1 MGPRRMWGNMGLAS
15 GFVEN
20 GGSVALRS
28 IEGSVTGHS
37 ITFRAPQCG
46 IVTWTSFDVTGC

>member
-1 MGPRRMWGNMGLAS
+1 MKIDRGPVWGNMGLAS

-28 IEGSVTGHS
+28 IEGSVTRHL
-37 ITFRAPQCG
+37 IAFRAPR
-46 IVTWTSFDVTGC
+46 V

>member
-1 MGPRRMWGNMGLAS
+1 MGLAS

-28 IEGSVTGHS
+28 IEGSFTGHS
-37 ITFRAPQCG
+37 ITFRAPQL
-46 IVTWTSFDVTGC
+46 WNSDMASFDATGC